1 MPEKV
6 IVFWQKSTIARSIAI
21 LPRHDQFKIFVIA
34 VLQLISGFLDL
45 LGVALIGILG
55 SLGVSGVQ
63 SQAPGTRV
71 ASVINFL
78 RISSFSFQEQI
89 AILGFLASAI
99 LISRTFISIFLTRR
113 TLFFLSRRGAKI
125 TGELTS
131 RLLTKSL
138 LFVQTRSTQEILF
151 SMTTGVSMIT
161 LGILGTAVAIAA
173 DLSLLII
180 MSVGIFLIDQS
191 IALSSAVF
199 FGIIAFILYK
209 FMNVRAHELGKKNQI
224 LAVKSSEKIIEALN
238 SYRELVVRNRR
249 AYYSR
254 EISTARMN
262 IAETMAEIQ
271 FLPNISKYVIETSVI
286 LGAILIAGIQFAIHD
301 ATHAVGSMTIFL
313 AAATR
318 VAPAVLRIQ
327 QGTVQIVGSAG
338 SAASTLDLIE
348 ELNDVPLDKYY
359 DIPYD
364 REHVGFVGSLEIKDL
379 SFSYSAEA
387 GLVLDGISMS
397 IPEGSMV
404 AIVGPSGAGK
414 STLADVLLGIIT
426 PDKGSV
432 LISRKS
438 PAEAIS
444 SWPGAISYTPQNVM
458 ISDGTILENISL
470 GFARDSY
477 PMDSIVHSLEI
488 AQLTNYIESLSD
500 GIYTQVGENGV
511 NLSGG
516 QRQRL
521 GIARAM
527 FTHPKFLVLDEAT
540 SSLDGQTEAD
550 LSGAIQSIKGHVTV
564 FLIAHRLSTIRFAD
578 VVHYMDKGRIIASGT
593 FDEVRRAVKDFD
605 NQANLMGL

>member
-6 IVFWQKSTIARSIAI
+6 IIFWQKSIVARSLAI
-21 LPRHDQFKIFVIA
+21 LPPRDQFKIFVI
-34 VLQLISGFLDL
+34 VILQIISGFLDL

-113 TLFFLSRRGAKI
+113 TLFFLSRRGAQI

-131 RLLTKSL
+131 RLLSKSL
-138 LFVQTRSTQEILF
+138 SFVQTRSTQEILF

-161 LGILGTAVAIAA
+161 LGILGTTVAIVA

-180 MSVGIFLIDQS
+180 ISIGIFLIDQS
-191 IALSSAVF
+191 IALSSAAF

-224 LAVKSSEKIIEALN
+224 LAVKSGEKIIEALN

-286 LGAILIAGIQFAIHD
+286 FGAILIAGIQFAIHD

-338 SAASTLDLIE
+338 SAASTLALIE
-348 ELNDVPLDKYY
+348 ELNDVPTDKYL
-359 DIPYD
+359 DIPYSK
-364 REHVGFVGSLEIKDL
+364 EHVGFVGSLEIEDL
-379 SFSYSAEA
+379 CFSYSTEA
-387 GLVLDGISMS
+387 GLVLDGISMN

-414 STLADVLLGIIT
+414 STLADVILGIIA

-432 LISRKS
+432 LISGKS
-438 PAEAIS
+438 PAEATS

-470 GFARDSY
+470 GFATDSY
-477 PMDSIVHSLEI
+477 PMDAILHSLKI
-488 AQLTNYIESLSD
+488 AQLASYIETLSD

-527 FTHPKFLVLDEAT
+527 FTHPKFLILDEAT

-550 LSGAIQSIKGHVTV
+550 LSRAIQSIKGHVTV
-564 FLIAHRLSTIRFAD
+564 LLIAHRLSTIRFAD

>member
-1 MPEKV
+1 MPDK
-6 IVFWQKSTIARSIAI
+6 IGLLWNKSTVGRSLSI
-21 LPRHDQFKIFVIA
+21 LPRKDQFKILVI
-34 VLQLISGFLDL
+34 VILQIISGFLDL

-71 ASVINFL
+71 GSVINFL
-78 RISSFSFQEQI
+78 HIDSFSFQEQI

-113 TLFFLSRRGAKI
+113 TLFFLSRRGAMI

-131 RLLTKSL
+131 RLLSKSL

-161 LGILGTAVAIAA
+161 LGILGTTVALVA

-180 MSVGIFLIDQS
+180 MGVGIFLIDQS
-191 IALSSAVF
+191 IAISSAAF

-209 FMNVRAHELGKKNQI
+209 FMNVRANELGKKNQI
-224 LAVKSSEKIIEALN
+224 LAVKSSEKIVEALN

-301 ATHAVGSMTIFL
+301 ATQAVGSMTIFL

-338 SAASTLDLIE
+338 SADSTLALIE
-348 ELNDVPLDKYY
+348 ELNDVAVSKYLDV
-359 DIPYD
+359 PYSK
-364 REHVGFVGSLEIKDL
+364 EHKSFVGSLEIKNL
-379 SFSYSAEA
+379 SFSYGTEA
-387 GLVLDGISMS
+387 GLVLNDISMN

-414 STLADVLLGIIT
+414 STLADAILGIIE
-426 PDKGSV
+426 PDAGSV
-432 LISRKS
+432 HISGKS
-438 PAEAIS
+438 PSEAIS

-458 ISDGTILENISL
+458 ISDGSILENVSL
-470 GFARDSY
+470 GFAANTF
-477 PMDSIVHSLEI
+477 PMEAVEHSLGI
-488 AQLTNYIESLSD
+488 AQLENYVRDLPD
-500 GIYTQVGENGV
+500 GINTQVGENGV

-527 FTHPKFLVLDEAT
+527 FTYPKFLVLDEAT

-550 LSGAIQSIKGHVTV
+550 LSKAIQSIKGHVTV

-578 VVHYMDKGRIIASGT
+578 VVHYMDKGRIVASGT
-593 FDEVRRAVKDFD
+593 FDEVRRTVKDFD
-605 NQANLMGL
+605 DQANLMGL